1 MKIWVK
7 LEGRRAT
14 KVSVSSGANIDDV
27 IQEALRTEMLNIPPG
42 CVSFHFDGKEVET
55 DVEAVY
61 YQEKATRQ
69 NPLILEIDHEGIL
82 LVHCV
87 MLSTYQLPLYPIHL
101 TLVFFNLPVSSV
113 FLYSH
118 FVCLKLSHSS
128 LLPLLLILST
138 AQTGPSRKRP
148 RLGTL
153 HLT

>member
-1 MKIWVK
+1 MHFTAASLSLSLFRMASGSSVKIWVK

-14 KVSVSSGANIDDV
+14 KVSVSSGADIDDV

-82 LVHCV
+82 LVLCDVVYISVAVISHTPHFSF
-87 MLSTYQLPLYPIHL
+87 LQST
-101 TLVFFNLPVSSV
+101 
-113 FLYSH
+113 
-118 FVCLKLSHSS
+118 CLLC
-128 LLPLLLILST
+128 LPLLSLCMPQ
-138 AQTGPSRKRP
+138 A
-148 RLGTL
+148 
-153 HLT
+153 